1 MEDYENNKIA
11 NSPYRHPISKV
22 MYENL
27 ITSEALIRKFD
38 RSFRHV
44 LKFESR
50 KYVDPVNHGRREAR
64 MLERSQKR
72 WDGGYTLYTGT
83 LTEEE
88 QRYRD
93 YFETDL

>member
-1 MEDYENNKIA
+1 MEDYENHKIT

-50 KYVDPVNHGRREAR
+50 KYVDPVNHSRR
-64 MLERSQKR
+64 
-72 WDGGYTLYTGT
+72 
-83 LTEEE
+83 
-88 QRYRD
+88 
-93 YFETDL
+93 